1 MNFHKGDTVRVGKGK
16 VEYTVWETQR
26 DGQVTIQSNNTG
38 KFSTYQPG
46 KLILIEDVMLAQE
59 EPVIDETAELVNLEH
74 IPGET
79 RREYFE
85 RTGQKLDGRITNY
98 GRDILAALQLKKNVF
113 TGKAVTNRTK
123 GRTQQAKRTARLA
136 RKAGDR

>member
-16 VEYTVWETQR
+16 VEYTVQGESVSGYYWIE
-26 DGQVTIQSNNTG
+26 SHNTG
-38 KFSTYQPG
+38 KVTQEIAERLS
-46 KLILIEDVMLAQE
+46 LIEDVMLAQE
-59 EPVIDETAELVNLEH
+59 EPIIDETAQLVNLEH